1 MLKVG
6 DIVGM
11 GRYLNPRGSLAPAKE
26 CVGIVIE
33 VNEPEIYDRCER
45 IVVIWQEGGQSYEKE
60 SCLRKLN

>member
-11 GRYLNPRGSLAPAKE
+11 GRYLSPRGSLAPAKE

-45 IVVIWQEGGQSYEKE
+45 IVIAWQEGGQSYEKE
-60 SCLRKLN
+60 SGLKKLN